1 MTLFELDAV
10 LRLDSRDFDTGID
23 RTSRESR
30 SFAQSIGA
38 DAESIKEAFTNAF
51 SFSVGQV
58 MAEGF
63 LNFLGFS
70 REFVQE
76 SIQVAASVQQTNE
89 KIKVLFGESGAAAI
103 DVWAAGMKEGYG
115 ISSQAAKEYA
125 STIAGIFGND
135 MIGLSEDELLDM
147 SMRLV
152 ELTGDLA
159 SFHNIGVDVAWQ
171 KLLSGMR
178 GETEAIEDLGVDVRA
193 ASVAQFHN
201 MTEAQWGKL
210 TQYDRVT
217 KLYEYIR
224 SSTSHVTGDFSRT
237 SDTFN
242 NQMAMFAAN
251 IEELKG
257 LIGEGLIPA
266 ANSLITFMNTLFEDH
281 RSGAEVVSDLGE
293 SFATTYTEI
302 GTTTQNALSLI
313 SALERMQ
320 NDGVN
325 LSDEYSEY
333 ATVLG
338 QLQTLIPSIS
348 GLIDDQTG
356 AISGG
361 TEALRAHVEAWEQD
375 AMAAARSQIL
385 SDYYKEVVEQE
396 IKVRKLKA
404 EYQVTRAAE
413 NAAIRTGGQ
422 AKQEAADYLM
432 RTYPSAYPTSDMVYR
447 DFLGQSAGEYGLL
460 YQLKKQGKKDP
471 TAQAYYASITA
482 ANEAYYDAEAYD
494 KEQTLLAEEAKLEE
508 LRENAETLND
518 IIREMNLAL
527 EPVSTFSGTAGET
540 ASFNRIY
547 SGEVLNIGEEFNLG
561 LLDDFADVITHYLNA
576 MIDSEAGS
584 EEMFN
589 SIIAE
594 LNKQGGSEIASAI
607 IAYFTASGATAP
619 DSWAVGESGVVLP
632 SDFFQI
638 EDGVVRVKDWNS
650 SLEQY
655 KQTQGE
661 SYNPEN
667 YFGADPA
674 EVEESV
680 REGARQGVTE
690 GISGL
695 SITMDG
701 VIVGQLVAPTVMSEM
716 SRRVNMGRFT
726 GGSAKG

>member
-10 LRLDSRDFDTGID
+10 LRLDSQDFDSGIS
-23 RTSRESR
+23 RTKQESKT
-30 SFAQSIGA
+30 FAQSIGA
-38 DAESIKEAFTNAF
+38 DAESIKTAFTNAF

-63 LNFLGFS
+63 LDFLGFS
-70 REFVQE
+70 REFIQE
-76 SIQVAASVQQTNE
+76 SVQVAASVQQTNE

-115 ISSQAAKEYA
+115 ISSNAAKEYA

-178 GETEAIEDLGVDVRA
+178 GETEAIEDLGIDVRA
-193 ASVAQFHN
+193 TAVSLFHN
-201 MTEAQWGKL
+201 MSETAWGEL
-210 TQYDRVT
+210 SQYDRIT

-224 SSTSHVTGDFSRT
+224 ASTSHVTGDFSRT
-237 SDTFN
+237 SDTYN
-242 NQMAMFAAN
+242 NQMAMFSAN

-257 LIGEGLIPA
+257 LIGDGLIPA
-266 ANSLITFMNTLFEDH
+266 ANSLITFMNTLFADN
-281 RSGAEVVSDLGE
+281 RSGAEIVNDLGE

-302 GTTTQNALSLI
+302 SITTQNALSLI

-320 NDGVN
+320 NDGVDV
-325 LSDEYSEY
+325 STEYSSY
-333 ATVLG
+333 ADVLTR
-338 QLQTLIPSIS
+338 LQTLIPSIS
-348 GLIDDQTG
+348 GLIDNQTG
-356 AISGG
+356 AITGG
-361 TEALRAHVEAWEQD
+361 TNALRAHVEAWEQD

-404 EYQVTRAAE
+404 EYQVA
-413 NAAIRTGGQ
+413 NAAANASVATAGQ
-422 AKQEAADYLM
+422 AKQGAVDYLM
-432 RTYPSAYPTSDMVYR
+432 RTYPRAYPTSDMVYR
-447 DFLGQSAGEYGLL
+447 DLLGQYAGEYGLL
-460 YQLKKQGKKDP
+460 YQLKKRGKNDP

-482 ANEAYYDAEAYD
+482 ANEAYYDADTYD
-494 KEQTLLAEEAKLEE
+494 KQQTLINEETKLEE
-508 LRENAETLND
+508 LKENAETLNT
-518 IIREMNLAL
+518 IIAEMNLAL

-547 SGEVLNIGEEFNLG
+547 SGEVLNIGEEFKLSR
-561 LLDDFADVITHYLNA
+561 LDDFADVITQYMNA

-594 LNKQGGSEIASAI
+594 LSKQGGSEIASAI
-607 IAYFTASGATAP
+607 TAYFTASGALIP
-619 DSWAVGESGVVLP
+619 DSWAVGESSVVLP
-632 SDFFQI
+632 QDFFQI
-638 EDGVVRVKDWNS
+638 DDGVVRVKDWNS
-650 SLEQY
+650 ALEQY
-655 KQTQGE
+655 KQTQGTG
-661 SYNPEN
+661 YNPQDF
-667 YFGADPA
+667 FGTTPADI
-674 EVEESV
+674 EEGV
-680 REGARQGVTE
+680 REGAQQG
-690 GISGL
+690 
-695 SITMDG
+695 ITSALPSALAGVGVYMDG
-701 VIVGQLVAPTVMSEM
+701 QLVGHLVAPTVMGDMARNARNST
-716 SRRVNMGRFT
+716 NT
-726 GGSAKG
+726 